1 MKMCLICLCYW
12 CCHKTHNETFY
23 FTIPIPL
30 LDKDAEII
38 SLLFSSDGE
47 DTVVLYKVLKF
58 CNMPGSEP
66 GPLCG
71 RRETYAN
78 YWTTL

>member
-1 MKMCLICLCYW
+1 MVLSQDSQRDI
-12 CCHKTHNETFY
+12 
-23 FTIPIPL
+23 L
-30 LDKDAEII
+30 LYNSYSSTGQII

-58 CNMPGSEP
+58 CYMPGSEP

-78 YWTTL
+78 HWTTL